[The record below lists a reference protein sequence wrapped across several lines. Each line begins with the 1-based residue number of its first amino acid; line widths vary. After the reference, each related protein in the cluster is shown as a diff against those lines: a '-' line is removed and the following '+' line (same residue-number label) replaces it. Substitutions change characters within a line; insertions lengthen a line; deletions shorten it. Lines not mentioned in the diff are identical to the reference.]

1 MANKLTTVKCTCM
14 HFSNVGLQN
23 TSIITSRHLVAYY
36 CSDIVKR
43 IREEQEYCLIFAVL
57 L

>member
-1 MANKLTTVKCTCM
+1 M